1 MAQNG
6 SVAPALPAARRSTRD
21 LRAKPPSAAWPILTA
36 MGFGHRIFRHG
47 DPRPDELRKAMERLG
62 MGPPAAV
69 KSQLRFAPDSPLEG
83 DGFEPSVPRP
93 RRTGGSDFAA
103 G

>member
-1 MAQNG
+1 MVGEENVSEETAQLD
-6 SVAPALPAARRSTRD
+6 SAEAALEKDGIGGFRLRQREFAHDGAGARER
-21 LRAKPPSAAWPILTA
+21 I
-36 MGFGHRIFRHG
+36 HR
-47 DPRPDELRKAMERLG
+47 LRLG
-62 MGPPAAV
+62 E
-69 KSQLRFAPDSPLEG
+69 FAPDSPLEV